1 MARETVMTES
11 HKPKRLSFFDRYLS
25 VWVVLCMIAGIL
37 AGNLSPRLVD
47 VLARMEVAHV
57 NLPVAVLIWL
67 MVFPMMLRID
77 FSAVRAVSSR
87 PNGILLTLFIN
98 WLVKPFSMALLAWL
112 FLKLLFGGI
121 IGPEL
126 ADQYTAG
133 LILLAA
139 APCTGMVFVWSYLT
153 EGDPAYTLVQVALND
168 LIALFAFAPIVIFLL
183 GVTNIAIPYDVVL
196 YSVLLYIV
204 VPLVA
209 GVIVRRLIIRAR
221 GEAWLDNVLSAR
233 LKPWTIAALLLT
245 LVIIFAFQGKVI
257 LAKPLHIALI
267 AVPLLIQVY
276 FNAALAYGLAQRLG
290 IPHSVA
296 APAALIGSSNFF
308 ELAVATS
315 ISLFGLG
322 SGATLATVVGVL
334 IEVPVMLT
342 VCSLCNRTRHWFST
356 TDEMRLSGRP
366 AVQ

>member
-1 MARETVMTES
+1 MEMIMTES
-11 HKPKRLSFFDRYLS
+11 QRPKRLSVFDRYLS
-25 VWVVLCMIAGIL
+25 LWVVLCMIAGIVV
-37 AGNLSPRLVD
+37 GNLSPPLVD
-47 VLARMEVAHV
+47 ALARMEVSHV

-87 PNGILLTLFIN
+87 PDGILVTLFIN

-153 EGDPAYTLVQVALND
+153 KGDPAYTLVQVAIND

-204 VPLVA
+204 VPLAA
-209 GVIVRRLIIRAR
+209 GVITRRFIIRTR
-221 GEAWLDNVLSAR
+221 GKAWLENVLAR
-233 LKPWTIAALLLT
+233 LNPWTIAALLLT
-245 LVIIFAFQGKVI
+245 LVIIFAFQGNVI
-257 LAKPLHIALI
+257 LEKPLHIALI

-276 FNAALAYGLAQRLG
+276 FNSALAYGLAQRMG

-315 ISLFGLG
+315 ISLFGLA

-342 VCSLCNRTRHWFST
+342 VCSFCNRTRHWFPAN
-356 TDEMRLSGRP
+356 EEERLRARP